1 MNEESK
7 KIVDEYLKRTLT
19 LKKRIQIFLWE
30 IKRRIIPRYKPIYT
44 VTTLSKIEMTD
55 LGIADTGATRTP
67 CFYHT
72 LKDAKYTVE
81 NNVCDIWEYC
91 YQYAVIEEVD
101 IGCYPYCG
109 KRWFYKWELDES
121 PSCKP
126 YKGRYVPI
134 DTPEELKNVV
144 NFAIG

>member
-1 MNEESK
+1 MFK
-7 KIVDEYLKRTLT
+7 LT
-19 LKKRIQIFLWE
+19 FKKRVQYLIWD
-30 IKRRIIPRYKPIYT
+30 IKRKIIPKYRPIYT
-44 VTTLSKIEMTD
+44 VTTISKIEMTD

-81 NNVCDIWEYC
+81 NNVGDIWEYC

-101 IGCYPYCG
+101 IGLYPYCG
-109 KRWFYKWELDES
+109 KRWFYKWEIDEP
-121 PSCKP
+121 PSCRP

-134 DTPEELKNVV
+134 DIPEELKNVV

>member
-1 MNEESK
+1 MHEESK
-7 KIVDEYLKRTLT
+7 KNVDEYLKRTLT
-19 LKKRIQIFLWE
+19 LKKRIQIFLWK
-30 IKRRIIPRYKPIYT
+30 IKRRIIPKYKPIYT

-55 LGIADTGATRTP
+55 LGIADTGSTRTP

-72 LKDAKYTVE
+72 LKDAKFTVE
-81 NNVCDIWEYC
+81 NNACDIWEYC

-101 IGCYPYCG
+101 VGCYPYCG
-109 KRWFYKWELDES
+109 KRWFYKWEKDKNE
-121 PSCKP
+121 K
-126 YKGRYVPI
+126 YYGGRYVSI

>member
-7 KIVDEYLKRTLT
+7 KIVDEYLKSTLT
-19 LKKRIQIFLWE
+19 LKKRIQIFLWG

-44 VTTLSKIEMTD
+44 VTTISKIEMTD
-55 LGIADTGATRTP
+55 LGIADTGTTRTP

-109 KRWFYKWELDES
+109 KRWFYKWEKDETE
-121 PSCKP
+121 KN
-126 YKGRYVPI
+126 YGGRYVPI
-134 DTPEELKNVV
+134 DTPEELKAVV